1 VRRAL
6 LAFTV
11 IAAALLASAPPAS
24 AQERDENDIV
34 VLIGPATVA
43 EGENVEAVV
52 VFDGSVRMDGTSDD
66 VVMFNGPVTIT
77 GTVRG
82 NVVSFNGRVTVRSG
96 ATVTGDVVSRS
107 APTIEEGATV
117 RGDVRRGPG
126 ELFRE
131 PFPFFGYLAAWLA
144 VSVSVLLLGLI
155 FILLAP
161 RAADALD
168 AAGRTAPGPVI
179 GWGLLLAIGLPL
191 LAVLLLVTLV
201 GIPFGVGLSLA
212 LALIYSF
219 GYTMAAWLVG
229 RRILASP
236 RSRLAAFLVGWAILR
251 LLALIP
257 IAGGLIGAVAVVIGL
272 GAIAVAV
279 WRARRAAPA
288 PTAAPAAAPRS

>member
-6 LAFTV
+6 LAFAV

-24 AQERDENDIV
+24 AQERDENDV
-34 VLIGPATVA
+34 VILIGPATVA
-43 EGENVEAVV
+43 EGETVETVV

-144 VSVSVLLLGLI
+144 VSVSVLVLGLI

-168 AAGRTAPGPVI
+168 AVGRTAPGPVI

-191 LAVLLLVTLV
+191 VAVLLLVTLV
-201 GIPFGVGLSLA
+201 GIPFGVGLLLA

-219 GYTMAAWLVG
+219 GYTMAVWLVG
-229 RRILASP
+229 RRILAPP
-236 RSRLAAFLVGWAILR
+236 RSRLAAFLVGWVILR

-257 IAGGLIGAVAVVIGL
+257 IVGGLIGTVAVVIGL

-279 WRARRAAPA
+279 WRARRASPA
-288 PTAAPAAAPRS
+288 PTAALS